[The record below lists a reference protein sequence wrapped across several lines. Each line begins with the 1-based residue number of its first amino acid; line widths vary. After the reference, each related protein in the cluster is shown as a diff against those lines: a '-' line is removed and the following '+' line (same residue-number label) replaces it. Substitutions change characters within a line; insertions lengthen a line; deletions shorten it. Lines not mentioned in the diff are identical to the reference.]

1 MSTQLQ
7 YQGISENMKYVFT
20 NKGIVPTVD
29 FFKNDKKINIIEYS
43 YENLNIAVDI
53 LKEHKEIYYKL
64 DMISLVEYSNS
75 SRKFLYE
82 LVEIFKPENS
92 VSLIKEWEEQFG
104 SKLLLINESVD
115 KLIIESRINE

>member
-1 MSTQLQ
+1 M
-7 YQGISENMKYVFT
+7 EA
-20 NKGIVPTVD
+20 VD

-104 SKLLLINESVD
+104 SKLLLINELEHFRKTLS
-115 KLIIESRINE
+115 LR

>member
-64 DMISLVEYSNS
+64 DSFHIKFTILSASIGKLPVYSNFYHQGTNKLS
-75 SRKFLYE
+75 FINLNQGVLDSPFYSRSYK
-82 LVEIFKPENS
+82 N
-92 VSLIKEWEEQFG
+92 
-104 SKLLLINESVD
+104 
-115 KLIIESRINE
+115 